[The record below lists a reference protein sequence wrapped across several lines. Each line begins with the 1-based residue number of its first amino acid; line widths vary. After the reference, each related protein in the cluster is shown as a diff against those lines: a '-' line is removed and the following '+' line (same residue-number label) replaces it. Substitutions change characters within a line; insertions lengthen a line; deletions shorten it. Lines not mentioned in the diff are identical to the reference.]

1 MAQRHAGRPGHT
13 GACLILL
20 GKLDYCTAGIFA
32 LAVVAIVSP
41 SPTLSPTLL
50 PPPKA
55 KAAIVLAVGEARSGY
70 SQRPTAAAAERAHGC
85 GVSGA

>member
-20 GKLDYCTAGIFA
+20 GKLDYCTAGIVA

-55 KAAIVLAVGEARSGY
+55 KAAIVLEARSFY